1 MFGQRLALKRGNR
14 DDGEKPFWISFADLM
29 TAMMVLFLVA
39 LSAALMQA
47 QKETAKAKVEK
58 QRAEKMQVELALA
71 KAELERR
78 ERERDTRRERRTA
91 EVKAFLDEVDKV
103 VRRHEGVVL
112 DRERHVINF
121 GPRAQF
127 DSGKHDLK
135 LEQANALRRLVPE
148 LLISIQR
155 ETERG
160 SHWLK
165 RVVVEGFTDDTGD
178 YLLNLNLSLQ
188 RSQQVLCVLLAREW
202 PIYAAAPP
210 RPATNVAASAW
221 GIPAGAPVQQAPAPV
236 QVRYGKLDPITENDE
251 RMIRALFFVGG
262 YSSNSQK
269 SSRDE
274 SRRIEMRIEFFQLD
288 EEKVPP
294 PLIRGEV
301 GKCALGGR

>member
-1 MFGQRLALKRGNR
+1 MFGQRIALKRGSR

-47 QKETAKAKVEK
+47 QKETAKAKAEK
-58 QRAEKMQVELALA
+58 ERAEQMQVELAAA

-127 DSGKHDLK
+127 ESGKYDLK

-148 LLISIQR
+148 LLVSIQR
-155 ETERG
+155 EIEQ
-160 SHWLK
+160 SSNWLK

-188 RSQQVLCVLLAREW
+188 RSQQVLCVLLARDW
-202 PIYAAAPP
+202 TYVVASP
-210 RPATNVAASAW
+210 R
-221 GIPAGAPVQQAPAPV
+221 APAAVAPGWGLAQGALVPPPPPQV
-236 QVRYGKLDPITENDE
+236 QVRYGKLDPITELDE

-294 PLIRGEV
+294 PAIRGEV

>member
-1 MFGQRLALKRGNR
+1 MFGQRLALKRSNR

-47 QKETAKAKVEK
+47 QKETIKAKAEK
-58 QRAEKMQVELALA
+58 ERAEQMQVELALA

-91 EVKAFLDEVDKV
+91 EVKAFLDEVEKV

-135 LEQANALRRLVPE
+135 LEQANALRKLVPE
-148 LLISIQR
+148 LLASIQR
-155 ETERG
+155 EADSG
-160 SHWLK
+160 SNWLK
-165 RVVVEGFTDDTGD
+165 RVVVEGFTDASGD
-178 YLLNLNLSLQ
+178 YLSNLNLSLQ
-188 RSQQVLCVLLAREW
+188 RSQRVVCVLLAKEW
-202 PIYAAAPP
+202 QTTVATPSRAATPSGSANVFSTAVGATPVVPPQIQIRYEKLEPISDA
-210 RPATNVAASAW
+210 
-221 GIPAGAPVQQAPAPV
+221 
-236 QVRYGKLDPITENDE
+236 EE
-251 RMIRALFFVGG
+251 RRIRALFFVGG
-262 YSSNSQK
+262 YSSNSQ
-269 SSRDE
+269 RE
-274 SRRIEMRIEFFQLD
+274 SKTEDRRIEMRIEFFQLD

-294 PLIRGEV
+294 PRIHGEV
-301 GKCALGGR
+301 GKCALGVR

>member
-47 QKETAKAKVEK
+47 QKETAKAKAEK
-58 QRAEKMQVELALA
+58 ERAEQMQVELALA

-135 LEQANALRRLVPE
+135 LEQANALRKLVPE
-148 LLISIQR
+148 LLASIQR
-155 ETERG
+155 EADRG
-160 SHWLK
+160 SNWLK
-165 RVVVEGFTDDTGD
+165 RVVVEGFTDASGD
-178 YLLNLNLSLQ
+178 YLSNLNLSLQ
-188 RSQQVLCVLLAREW
+188 RSQRVVCVLLAKEW
-202 PIYAAAPP
+202 QTTVTI
-210 RPATNVAASAW
+210 PARATPNGSANVF
-221 GIPAGAPVQQAPAPV
+221 GTVAGAPLVLPPQVQI
-236 QVRYGKLDPITENDE
+236 RYEKLEPISDAEE
-251 RMIRALFFVGG
+251 RRIRALFFVGG
-262 YSSNSQK
+262 YSSNSQ
-269 SSRDE
+269 RE
-274 SRRIEMRIEFFQLD
+274 SKTEDRRIEMRIEFFQLD